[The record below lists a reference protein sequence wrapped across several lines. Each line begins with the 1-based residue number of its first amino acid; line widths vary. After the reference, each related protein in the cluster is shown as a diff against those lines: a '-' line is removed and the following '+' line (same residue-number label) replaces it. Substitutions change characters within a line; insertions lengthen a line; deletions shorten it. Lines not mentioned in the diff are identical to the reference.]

1 MQNDAMASFQMKEY
15 KIIKLYLDNPLADFS
30 EECTNLLYIAG
41 YKTTYEND
49 EWVGFI
55 HLGFKLESAE
65 PQDEGEGTAKL
76 LYEAVIAGSFAEKG
90 PDSPEAK
97 TAFERKLK
105 LNGATTLIPLL
116 RAALASAGAL
126 MGFPDSYKIP
136 NINVFGL
143 KWTSGA
149 E

>member
-1 MQNDAMASFQMKEY
+1 MQTEPMATFQMKEY
-15 KIIKLYLDNPLADFS
+15 KITKLCLDNPLADFS
-30 EECTNLLYIAG
+30 EECTNLFYIAG
-41 YKTTYEND
+41 YKSTYENE

-55 HLGFKLESAE
+55 HLGFKLESAS
-65 PQDEGEGTAKL
+65 PQGEDG
-76 LYEAVIAGSFAEKG
+76 EAPRTLFEAIIAGSFAEKG
-90 PDSPEAK
+90 SDSPEAK

-126 MGFPDSYKIP
+126 MGFPDTYKIP

-143 KWTSGA
+143 KWTSGT

>member
-1 MQNDAMASFQMKEY
+1 MQNEAMASFQMKEY
-15 KIIKLYLDNPLADFS
+15 KIVKLCLDNPMADFP
-30 EECTNLLYIAG
+30 EDCANLLYFAG
-41 YKTTYEND
+41 YKTVYSNE
-49 EWVGFI
+49 EWGGFVQ
-55 HLGFKLESAE
+55 LGFKLESSE

-76 LYEAVIAGSFAEKG
+76 LYEAVIVGSFAEKG

-97 TAFERKLK
+97 TAFERKLT

-126 MGFPDSYKIP
+126 MGFPDTYKIP

-143 KWTSGA
+143 KWTSGT

>member
-1 MQNDAMASFQMKEY
+1 MQNEAMASFQMKEY
-15 KIIKLYLDNPLADFS
+15 KITKLCLDNPLADFS
-30 EECTNLLYIAG
+30 EECTNLLYLAG
-41 YKTTYEND
+41 YKSTYEND

-55 HLGFKLESAE
+55 HLGFKLESTN
-65 PQDEGEGTAKL
+65 PQNEREDAPKTL
-76 LYEAVIAGSFAEKG
+76 FEAIIAGSFVEKG
-90 PDSPEAK
+90 PDSPETK

-126 MGFPDSYKIP
+126 MGFPDTYKIP

-143 KWTSGA
+143 QWTSGA